1 VETQSVA
8 TMGRPREFDVQDAL
22 DRAMEVF
29 WRQGY
34 EGASVAELCQA
45 MGIRPPSLYA
55 AFENKAGLFR
65 HVIDRYLEQ
74 KTRYVAEA
82 FEAPSAR
89 GMVEG
94 LVRGCADFLAEKG
107 KPAGC
112 LFMRSA
118 TAWSDGEECVWQEL
132 ATRRAEGEARL
143 RERLERAAA
152 DGELPPGIDP
162 GEFTQ
167 YVAAVLEGM
176 SARAAAGAS
185 AAELRQIGEMALR
198 AWPE

>member
-1 VETQSVA
+1 MA
-8 TMGRPREFDVQDAL
+8 TMGRPREFDVDEAL
-22 DRAMEVF
+22 DRAIEVF
-29 WRQGY
+29 WLNGY
-34 EGASVAELCQA
+34 EAASIAELCEA

-55 AFENKAGLFR
+55 AFGNKAELFR
-65 HVIDRYLEQ
+65 HAIDRYLEQ

-82 FEAPSAR
+82 FEADTAR
-89 GMVEG
+89 ETVET

-118 TAWSDGEECVWQEL
+118 SAWGDAHGCVGQEL
-132 ATRRAEGEARL
+132 AARRAEGETRL
-143 RERLERAAA
+143 RTRLERAAA
-152 DGELPPGIDP
+152 EGELPPGIDP

-167 YVAAVLEGM
+167 YIAAVLEGL
-176 SARAAAGAS
+176 SACAAAGTS
-185 AAELRQIGEMALR
+185 GRELRQIGEMALR

>member
-1 VETQSVA
+1 MA
-8 TMGRPREFDVQDAL
+8 TMGRPREFDVDDAL

-29 WRQGY
+29 WRNGY

-55 AFENKAGLFR
+55 AFGNKAGLFR
-65 HVIDRYLEQ
+65 HAIDRYLEQ

-89 GMVEG
+89 EMVER

-118 TAWSDGEECVWQEL
+118 SAWGDGAGLRL
-132 ATRRAEGEARL
+132 AGAGGAPRRGR
-143 RERLERAAA
+143 
-152 DGELPPGIDP
+152 G
-162 GEFTQ
+162 
-167 YVAAVLEGM
+167 
-176 SARAAAGAS
+176 AAAGSAWSAQPPRESSRRAS
-185 AAELRQIGEMALR
+185 IPASSPSMSPQCSRACRPARPPARARAELRQIGEMALR

>member
-1 VETQSVA
+1 VK
-8 TMGRPREFDVQDAL
+8 TMGRPREFDLNEAL

-29 WRQGY
+29 WRNGY
-34 EGASVAELCQA
+34 EGASVAELCEA

-74 KTRYVAEA
+74 KTSYVGWA

-89 GMVEG
+89 GMVER
-94 LVRGCADFLAEKG
+94 LVLGCADFLSERG
-107 KPAGC
+107 QSAGC

-118 TAWSDGEECVWQEL
+118 AGWGDSEECVSKEL
-132 ATRRAEGEARL
+132 STRRAEGEARL
-143 RERLERAAA
+143 RECLERAAA
-152 DGELPPGIDP
+152 QGELPPGIDP

-167 YVAAVLEGM
+167 YIAAVLEGM
-176 SARAAAGAS
+176 SARAAAGAT
-185 AAELRQIGEMALR
+185 ARELRQIGEMALR

>member
-1 VETQSVA
+1 VT
-8 TMGRPREFDVQDAL
+8 TMGRPREFDLNEAL

-29 WRQGY
+29 WRNGY
-34 EGASVAELCQA
+34 EGASVAELCEA

-74 KTRYVAEA
+74 KTSYVGWA
-82 FEAPSAR
+82 FDAPSAR
-89 GMVEG
+89 AMVER
-94 LVRGCADFLAEKG
+94 LVRGCADFLSERG

-118 TAWSDGEECVWQEL
+118 AGWSDGEECVWQEL
-132 ATRRAEGEARL
+132 STRRAEGEARL

-152 DGELPPGIDP
+152 QGELPPGIDP

-167 YVAAVLEGM
+167 YIAAVLEGM
-176 SARAAAGAS
+176 SARAAAGATAS
-185 AAELRQIGEMALR
+185 ELRQIGEMALR

>member
-1 VETQSVA
+1 MA
-8 TMGRPREFDVQDAL
+8 TMGRPREFDLDDAL
-22 DRAMEVF
+22 DRAIEVF
-29 WRQGY
+29 WRNGY
-34 EGASVAELCQA
+34 EGASVAELCKA
-45 MGIRPPSLYA
+45 MGIKPPSLYA

-89 GMVEG
+89 ETVER
-94 LVRGCADFLAEKG
+94 LVRGCATFLSEKG

-118 TAWSDGEECVWQEL
+118 AAWSDAQDCVWQEL
-132 ATRRAEGEARL
+132 AARRAEGEARL
-143 RERLERAAA
+143 RERLQRAAA
-152 DGELPPGIDP
+152 EGELPPGIDP

-167 YVAAVLEGM
+167 YIAAVLEGM

-185 AAELRQIGEMALR
+185 AAELRQIGEVALR

>member
-1 VETQSVA
+1 MA
-8 TMGRPREFDVQDAL
+8 TMGRPREFDLDDAL

-29 WRQGY
+29 WQHGY

-45 MGIRPPSLYA
+45 MRIRPPSLYA

-74 KTRYVAEA
+74 KTRYFAEA
-82 FEAPSAR
+82 FEAASAR
-89 GMVEG
+89 ETIER

-107 KPAGC
+107 NSAGC
-112 LFMRSA
+112 LFMRSS
-118 TAWSDGEECVWQEL
+118 TAWCDDEACVWQEL
-132 ATRRAEGEARL
+132 AARRAEGEARL

-152 DGELPPGIDP
+152 EGELAPGVDP

-167 YVAAVLEGM
+167 YIAAVLEGM
-176 SARAAAGAS
+176 SARAAAGATGS
-185 AAELRQIGEMALR
+185 ELRQIGEMALR
-198 AWPE
+198 VWPRSDPA